1 LGVETTVAATG
12 TKMAVGA
19 VLLRQGPAL
28 CLTPFRAHPISLSL
42 SLWSRW
48 VQAWQVNKNTLVKGK
63 IGNSAFS
70 FLVAAKS
77 YTALRLVLLF
87 F

>member
-1 LGVETTVAATG
+1 
-12 TKMAVGA
+12 
-19 VLLRQGPAL
+19 
-28 CLTPFRAHPISLSL
+28 
-42 SLWSRW
+42 